1 MDQFDSLLEESP
13 FVQKKSAE
21 AEEKGRAE
29 GLAVGLAEGRAEGL
43 AAGIVKGKAIAL
55 QEVVIKI
62 VRGRFPALTELAQE
76 QATRIN
82 KPDVLDFLFDKVIT
96 APDEAMLRWLLSSL
110 AA

>member
-29 GLAVGLAEGRAEGL
+29 GLAVGLAEGRAD
-43 AAGIVKGKAIAL
+43 GIVKGKAIAL

-62 VRGRFPALTELAQE
+62 VRERFPALTELAQE
-76 QATRIN
+76 QVTRIN

-96 APDEAMLRWLLSSL
+96 APDEGRLYWLLSSL
-110 AA
+110 TD